1 MADKWVYFF
10 GGGSADGSAQMREL
24 LGGKGANLAEMA
36 RLGLPVPPGFSIT
49 TEVCTHFSRTGGSY
63 PEGLEEQVQQA
74 LEKIQKEMGKRF
86 GDTENPLL
94 VSVRSGARMSMPGM
108 MDTVLNLGLND
119 ETVEGLAK
127 VSGSRRFAFDAYRRF
142 IAMYSDVVLQL
153 RPKSKTER
161 DPFETRLEAL
171 KEKRGV
177 ELDTG
182 LTEADL
188 EELVSEYKQLVLD
201 RQGTPFPEDPE
212 QQLWGAVAAVF
223 GSWDNPRAIEYRR
236 MYQIPGDWGTGV
248 NVQAMVF
255 GNLGEDCATG
265 VGFTR
270 DPATGESEL
279 FGEFLVN
286 AQGEDVVAGTRTP
299 QPISKAQKTEGDK
312 ASLEEVM
319 PESYEQLIEIANK
332 LEAHYKDMQDVEFTI
347 EHGRLFMLQTRSG
360 KRTGLAAIRIATDLV
375 DDGVIDAKTAV
386 TRIEAHAM
394 EHLLAPIFDQKEL
407 VEAEKDGRML
417 AKGLPA
423 GPGAAT
429 GTVVFHSEDAKELGA
444 KGEAVVLVRLET
456 SPEDVGGMEA
466 ARGILTSR
474 GGMTSHAALVA
485 RQRGK
490 PCVVGAGALT
500 IDYERAEMRAG
511 DEVVKEGDWISLDGT
526 TGKVYTGQMKP
537 HPSEVIEALVNK
549 TIDASQS
556 DIASRY
562 VRMLDWA
569 DQHRRLR
576 VRTNAD
582 TPDQSAD
589 AVSLGAEGIG
599 LTRTEHMFFEGDRIT
614 AMRRMI
620 LADTEEGRRA
630 ALEKLLPMQRDD
642 FAGIFRAM
650 NGRPVT
656 IRTLDPPLHEFLPH
670 GDEELEQLAGQ
681 LELDADKLRAVVES
695 LSEANPMLGHRGCRL
710 GVVYPEITEMQARAI
725 LEAALDVQQEGIE
738 VKPEIMIPLVG
749 NRTELAAQ
757 RKVVEQVAEE
767 LFEARGA
774 KVDYLVGTM
783 IELPRAALT
792 ADQIAEAAD
801 FFSYG
806 TNDLTQTTFGLS
818 RDDSGRFLPFYLDNS
833 LLQSDPFQTLD
844 LEGVGELLRIG
855 TEKGRQSRPDLKI
868 GICGEHGGDPS
879 SIMFA
884 HKIGLDYVSCS
895 PRRVPVARVAAAQAA
910 IEQDAS

>member
-1 MADKWVYFF
+1 
-10 GGGSADGSAQMREL
+10 MREL

-36 RLGLPVPPGFSIT
+36 RLGLPAPPGFTIT
-49 TEVCTHFSRTGGSY
+49 TEVCTQFSKSGGSY
-63 PEGLEEQVQQA
+63 PEGLEKQVREALGKIEQ
-74 LEKIQKEMGKRF
+74 EMGKKF
-86 GDTENPLL
+86 GDTEDPLL

-119 ETVEGLAK
+119 ATVEGLAK

-142 IAMYSDVVLQL
+142 ISMYSDVVLQL

-161 DPFETRLEAL
+161 DPFEMRLEAL
-171 KEKRGV
+171 KDKRGV
-177 ELDTG
+177 ENDTD
-182 LTEADL
+182 LTESDL
-188 EELVSEYKQLVLD
+188 EQLVTEYKQLVQEK
-201 RQGTPFPEDPE
+201 QGEPFPEDPE
-212 QQLWGAVAAVF
+212 QQLWGAIAAVF
-223 GSWDNPRAIEYRR
+223 RSWENPRAIEYRR
-236 MYQIPGDWGTGV
+236 MYQIPFEWGTAV

-255 GNLGEDCATG
+255 GNLGEGCATG
-265 VGFTR
+265 VAFTR

-279 FGEFLVN
+279 FGEFLIN
-286 AQGEDVVAGTRTP
+286 AQGEDVVAGIRTP
-299 QPISKAQKTEGDK
+299 QPVSKAQKAEGDK
-312 ASLEEVM
+312 PSLEEVM
-319 PESYEQLIEIANK
+319 PEAYEELVEIANK

-360 KRTGLAAIRIATDLV
+360 KRTGLAAIRIATDMV
-375 DDGVIDAKTAV
+375 DDGVIDEKTAV

-407 VEAEKDGRML
+407 AEAEKDGRMI

-429 GTVVFHSEDAKELGA
+429 GKVVFHSEDAKQLGA
-444 KGEAVVLVRLET
+444 KGEAVVLVRVET

-500 IDYERAEMRAG
+500 IDYEKAEMRVG
-511 DEVVKEGDWISLDGT
+511 EHTVSEGDWISIDGT

-549 TIDASQS
+549 TMDVASS

-569 DQHRRLR
+569 DKHRRLK

-582 TPDQSAD
+582 TPDQSVD

-620 LADTEEGRRA
+620 VADTEEGRRG
-630 ALEKLLPMQRDD
+630 ALEKLLPMQRED

-670 GDEELEQLAGQ
+670 GDEELEKLADQ
-681 LELDADKLRAVVES
+681 LEVDAAKLKAVVRS
-695 LSEANPMLGHRGCRL
+695 LDEANPMLGHRGCRL

-725 LEAALDVQQEGIE
+725 LEAALEVQEEGIE
-738 VKPEIMIPLVG
+738 VHPEIMIPLVG
-749 NRTELAAQ
+749 NRSELAAQ
-757 RKVVEQVAEE
+757 RKVVEQVAGE
-767 LFEARGA
+767 LFESRGK

-792 ADQIAEAAD
+792 ADEIAEAAD

-818 RDDSGRFLPFYLDNS
+818 RDDSGKFLQFYFDNS
-833 LLQSDPFQTLD
+833 LFEADPFQTLD
-844 LEGVGELLRIG
+844 VRGVGELLRIG
-855 TEKGRQSRPDLKI
+855 TEKGRQTSADLKI

-879 SIMFA
+879 SIFFA
-884 HKIGLDYVSCS
+884 DQIGLDYVSCS

-910 IEQDAS
+910 IKQRGD